1 MLRYE
6 PLPPPLATHALTS
19 SRSQCSRIA
28 QRRKRLVSLAPHLL
42 ALAGAVSSALATVLI
57 RQGLRHGNFYVGF
70 WINVVV
76 GVVGLWGA
84 VLILEPAEAYRAN
97 AIPLFMLSGIIGTAG
112 GRLLR
117 FVSIEK
123 VGAPVA
129 ASIINLNPFIAT
141 GLAIPVFGEQV
152 TLPIVAGTGVIVL
165 GTTLLSL
172 SGRRVGFQPLHLF
185 YPFLSAACFGSVA
198 IIRKLGLS
206 HAGPLFG
213 SAVNITTALVTF
225 TTFLLASGN
234 RQVLLWR
241 GRGLFYFVGAGIT
254 ENLSVFLVL
263 VALGLGEVSVVTP
276 LAGTAP
282 LFVLPFTA
290 LFLKGVEQLT
300 GRIIVGAIL
309 IVLGVFLLTVKGL

>member
-1 MLRYE
+1 M
-6 PLPPPLATHALTS
+6 
-19 SRSQCSRIA
+19 
-28 QRRKRLVSLAPHLL
+28 SLAPHLF
-42 ALAGAVSSALATVLI
+42 ALAGAVSSALATILI
-57 RQGLRHGNFYVGF
+57 RQGLRHGNFFVGF
-70 WINVVV
+70 WINVIV

-84 VLILEPAEAYRAN
+84 VLLLEPADAYRAA
-97 AIPLFMLSGIIGTAG
+97 AIPLFMLSGIIGTAS

-141 GLAIPVFGEQV
+141 GLAIVVLGERV
-152 TLPIVAGTGVIVL
+152 TLPIIGGTCVIVL

-172 SGRRVGFQPLHLF
+172 SGRRVGFRPVDLS
-185 YPFLSAACFGSVA
+185 YPFLSASCFGMVA

-206 HAGPLFG
+206 QAGPLFG

-225 TTFLLASGN
+225 TAFLLASGN
-234 RQVLLWR
+234 RQAFLWK
-241 GRGLFYFVGAGIT
+241 GRGMVSFVGAGIA

-263 VALGLGEVSVVTP
+263 VAMSLGEVSVVAP

-282 LFVLPFTA
+282 LFVLPFTSV
-290 LFLKGVEQLT
+290 FLKGVETLT
-300 GRIIVGAIL
+300 GRLVVGAML
-309 IVLGVFLLTVKGL
+309 IVLGVALLTIKVA

>member
-1 MLRYE
+1 
-6 PLPPPLATHALTS
+6 
-19 SRSQCSRIA
+19 
-28 QRRKRLVSLAPHLL
+28 VSLAPHLL
-42 ALAGAVSSALATVLI
+42 ALAAAVLSALATVLI
-57 RQGLRHGNFYVGF
+57 RQGLRYGNFYVGF
-70 WINVVV
+70 WVNVIV
-76 GVVGLWGA
+76 GVVGFWAA
-84 VLILEPAEAYRAN
+84 VLVLEPADVYRAS

-123 VGAPVA
+123 VGASVA

-141 GLAIPVFGEQV
+141 GLAILVLDERV
-152 TLPIVAGTGVIVL
+152 TLPMLAGTGIIVL

-172 SGRRVGFQPLHLF
+172 SGRQLGFQSLHLF
-185 YPFLSAACFGSVA
+185 YPFLSASCFGAVA

-213 SAVNITTALVTF
+213 SAVNITTALIMF
-225 TTFLLASGN
+225 TAFLLASGN
-234 RQVLLWR
+234 RQVLVWR
-241 GRGLFYFVGAGIT
+241 GRGLMYFVGAGIA

-282 LFVLPFTA
+282 LFVLPFTS
-290 LFLKGVEQLT
+290 LFLKGVERLT
-300 GRIIVGAIL
+300 GRIVVGAML
-309 IVLGVFLLTVKGL
+309 IVLGVFLLTVKG

>member
-1 MLRYE
+1 
-6 PLPPPLATHALTS
+6 
-19 SRSQCSRIA
+19 
-28 QRRKRLVSLAPHLL
+28 VSLAPPLL
-42 ALAGAVSSALATVLI
+42 ALAAAIFSAVATVLI

-70 WINVVV
+70 WINVIV
-76 GVVGLWGA
+76 GVVGFWGA
-84 VLILEPAEAYRAN
+84 VLVLEPADTYRAN
-97 AIPLFMLSGIIGTAG
+97 AIPFFMLSGIIGTAG

-129 ASIINLNPFIAT
+129 ASIINLNPFIAS
-141 GLAIPVFGEQV
+141 GLAI
-152 TLPIVAGTGVIVL
+152 LML

-172 SGRRVGFQPLHLF
+172 SGRQVGFQPLDLF
-185 YPFLSAACFGSVA
+185 FPILSASCFGAVA

-225 TTFLLASGN
+225 TAFLLASGN
-234 RQVLLWR
+234 RQVLVWR
-241 GRGLFYFVGAGIT
+241 GRGLAYFVGAGIA

-263 VALGLGEVSVVTP
+263 VALGLGEVSVVAP

-282 LFVLPFTA
+282 LFVLPFTS
-290 LFLKGVEQLT
+290 LFLKGVERLT
-300 GRIIVGAIL
+300 GRIVLGAIL
-309 IVLGVFLLTVKGL
+309 IVLGVFLLTFKG

>member
-1 MLRYE
+1 V
-6 PLPPPLATHALTS
+6 A
-19 SRSQCSRIA
+19 
-28 QRRKRLVSLAPHLL
+28 LAPHLL
-42 ALAGAVSSALATVLI
+42 ALAAAVLSALATVLI

-70 WINVVV
+70 WVNVIV
-76 GVVGLWGA
+76 GVVGFWGA
-84 VLILEPAEAYRAN
+84 VFVLEPADAYRAS

-117 FVSIEK
+117 FISIEK
-123 VGAPVA
+123 VGASVA

-141 GLAIPVFGEQV
+141 GMAILVLGERV
-152 TLPIVAGTGVIVL
+152 TLPMIAGTGVIVL

-172 SGRRVGFQPLHLF
+172 SGRQIGFQSMHLF
-185 YPFLSAACFGSVA
+185 YPFLSASCFGAVA

-213 SAVNITTALVTF
+213 SAVNITTALITF
-225 TTFLLASGN
+225 TAFLLASGN
-234 RQVLLWR
+234 RQVLVWR
-241 GRGLFYFVGAGIT
+241 GRGLMYFVGAGIA

-282 LFVLPFTA
+282 LFVLPFTS
-290 LFLKGVEQLT
+290 LLLKGVERLS
-300 GRIIVGAIL
+300 GRIVVGAVL
-309 IVLGVFLLTVKGL
+309 IVLGVFLLTVKGS

>member
-1 MLRYE
+1 
-6 PLPPPLATHALTS
+6 
-19 SRSQCSRIA
+19 
-28 QRRKRLVSLAPHLL
+28 VSLAPHLF
-42 ALAGAVSSALATVLI
+42 ALAGAVSSALATILI
-57 RQGLRHGNFYVGF
+57 RQGLRHGNFFVGF
-70 WINVVV
+70 WINVIV

-84 VLILEPAEAYRAN
+84 VLLLEPADAYRAA
-97 AIPLFMLSGIIGTAG
+97 AIPLFMLSGIIGTAS

-141 GLAIPVFGEQV
+141 GLAIVVLGERV
-152 TLPIVAGTGVIVL
+152 TLPMIGGTCVIVL

-172 SGRRVGFQPLHLF
+172 SGRRVGFRPVDLF
-185 YPFLSAACFGSVA
+185 YPFLSASCFGTVA

-206 HAGPLFG
+206 QAGPLFG

-225 TTFLLASGN
+225 TAFLLASGN
-234 RQVLLWR
+234 RQAFLWK
-241 GRGLFYFVGAGIT
+241 GRGMASFVGAGIA

-263 VALGLGEVSVVTP
+263 VAMSLGEVSVVAP

-282 LFVLPFTA
+282 LFVLPFTSV
-290 LFLKGVEQLT
+290 FLKGVETLT
-300 GRIIVGAIL
+300 GRLVVGAML
-309 IVLGVFLLTVKGL
+309 IVLGVALLTIKVA